1 MDKDSIIVQSYSS
14 GYSTNGDAGDGVYV
28 ASGDVNGDTDA
39 LGPPVTFTFTVTPS
53 LGSPE
58 ERSDGTSNTLMYAE
72 KFQLEDGAYV
82 LTAIEHAG
90 IDTLHAIGGVTVASG
105 DVDGATDTFE
115 FDFCDGGT
123 AADIGTGTWIMDT
136 TYETGSHLLYQ
147 DVFVPPPLE
156 TGPAVAMETLTIGHE
171 GFWLL

>member
-1 MDKDSIIVQSYSS
+1 
-14 GYSTNGDAGDGVYV
+14 V

-39 LGPPVTFTFTVTPS
+39 LGQPVTFTFTVTTS
-53 LGSPE
+53 LGSRE

-90 IDTLHAIGGVTVASG
+90 VITLHSIGGVTVASG

-123 AADIGTGTWIMDT
+123 APGQPDIRTGTWIMDA

-147 DVFVPPPLE
+147 NVLVPPPPLE

-171 GFWLL
+171 G